1 MKTVKKTSV
10 KKYQSGGS
18 ARKSTIAGITI
29 PVVGSAAAA
38 IGTGIKNKKAKK
50 LVKKTQELESE
61 YSTPTKV
68 RNESTFKEL
77 ENLGKKRG
85 GSVAKMKSGGM
96 VKKYQPGGPTKKNP
110 KSYSEAD
117 FSNGSQMETTVQ
129 GPNNYKKQ
137 IRWEGAGT
145 GNSSK
150 KPYTMTVTKGG
161 KTNTFKLSEEQAKN
175 QRTIA
180 KKEAGQKKKMGGSV
194 AKMKVGGTAKPKA
207 MYGKT
212 VKPTMMKKGGTTKK
226 K

>member
-18 ARKSTIAGITI
+18 ARKSTIAGIAI

-61 YSTPTKV
+61 YNTPNKV

-85 GSVAKMKSGGM
+85 GSVAKMKSGG
-96 VKKYQPGGPTKKNP
+96 
-110 KSYSEAD
+110 
-117 FSNGSQMETTVQ
+117 
-129 GPNNYKKQ
+129 
-137 IRWEGAGT
+137 
-145 GNSSK
+145 
-150 KPYTMTVTKGG
+150 
-161 KTNTFKLSEEQAKN
+161 
-175 QRTIA
+175 
-180 KKEAGQKKKMGGSV
+180 
-194 AKMKVGGTAKPKA
+194 TAKPKA

-226 K
+226 SK